1 MATKYA
7 VAVGDTYPQLARH
20 FYGEP
25 ALAAALAAANRMHE
39 DDPLIAG
46 QELVV
51 PYITRRHTVAAEDTL
66 YELAEMYYGDGTMFP
81 VLASANH
88 VPAPHV
94 IRCGDTLLVPDL
106 LNVSRHTVYP
116 GDTLREFAVRW
127 YNDDDCDLM
136 IACANHLAGQGDI
149 EVGQV
154 LARPGLNRR
163 HTIEG
168 GETWSQLGQAW
179 YGDPTLDR
187 MIATANRLSIDEVP
201 PVGRVLFFPDLADY

>member
-20 FYGEP
+20 FYGET
-25 ALAAALAAANRMHE
+25 ALAVALAAANRMHE

-51 PYITRRHTVAAEDTL
+51 PYITQRHTVAAEDSL
-66 YELAEMYYGDGTMFP
+66 PELAEMYYGDGTMFP

-106 LNVSRHTVYP
+106 FDVSRHTVYP

-127 YNDDDCDLM
+127 YNDDVCDLM

-154 LARPGLNRR
+154 LVRPGLNRR

-187 MIATANRLSIDEVP
+187 MIATANRFSIDEVP